1 MSLAGKSFKNNFT
14 GDIIQVI
21 DSFENIAILQD
32 KQKIDVKSLM
42 DTNKY
47 TEQID
52 PSSFFNNQGSYNIL
66 AEKIKTIPAHL
77 IGDEEGGITPQTT
90 LSSEFAPLSNE
101 SAVYMSNE
109 DDEKA
114 ELARKYGVT
123 TQDNALERQ
132 NQAFAKILGEDTPPV
147 DTPPVVT
154 TTPTRVYTTPPNQTV
169 EPVQNTKPV
178 EDPITTMFKRSKRN
192 VEFKISVEISD
203 KIPRLDFIEM
213 MEDSYEISIIDFLA
227 DEFTNK
233 ILQNPSLIR
242 ESVKSKIKQL
252 VYGAAIKEVVNPQ
265 ITDAVTQMPG
275 HRNPPP
281 PPTDRIL
288 KEGELPTKPKTTR
301 KPRAKKEEVQ
311 K

>member
-21 DSFENIAILQD
+21 DSFENIAILLD

-77 IGDEEGGITPQTT
+77 MGDEGGDFTPQTT
-90 LSSEFAPLSNE
+90 IGGEFAPLSNE
-101 SAVYMSNE
+101 SAVYMSTE

-114 ELARKYGVT
+114 ELARKYGVAT
-123 TQDNALERQ
+123 EDNALERQ
-132 NQAFAKILGEDTPPV
+132 NQAFAKLLGEEAAPV
-147 DTPPVVT
+147 DTLPVVT
-154 TTPTRVYTTPPNQTV
+154 TRPTPVPTPNQV
-169 EPVQNTKPV
+169 APLPQNTKPVEV

-192 VEFKISVEISD
+192 VEFKISVEIQD

-233 ILQNPSLIR
+233 ILADPSLIR

-252 VYGAAIKEVVNPQ
+252 VYGGAIKEINPQ
-265 ITDAVTQMPG
+265 ITDAVTQA
-275 HRNPPP
+275 NPPTL
-281 PPTDRIL
+281 PTDRIL
-288 KEGELPTKPKTTR
+288 KGGELPTKLKTTPR